1 MTPKELEDKLF
12 IINQFIIDNNKELYK
27 SIFHIA
33 NPTLSRNPYMS
44 KFLVYFLGYEKVK
57 NINLLDKLKI
67 LFKYLMKSNI
77 RFMFYLLRFF
87 TYKMYRKKY
96 RQKINIDYLID
107 INFILKNI
115 IKNNSIEDTHYF
127 REIDNRLEKLG
138 YKSAY
143 LVKSFIGYDF
153 NISKF
158 IQGIGIINKSDK
170 LVFTEFDY
178 LDFFD
183 LLKIF
188 FYINIYPFK
197 LMAIKFKG
205 DKELIKILTTSN
217 IEALNDTSYT
227 RFVRYITGLKIASF
241 FDEIKIIS
249 HCEYKCHDKIFYKGV
264 KDLNKK
270 IYIYGCQFFISY
282 PVWLNIKIPLEE
294 KIFNLTPDIVLT
306 NGEIDVAKHG
316 IVAKKGFSL
325 RYDYLFQNKKNN
337 PCNNEENILILL
349 SFMKNIS
356 ENIINMC
363 LDSEIIKNKKVIVRS
378 HPVVDINAFVHKLP
392 TNWEI
397 DSNPDINESFSKSSL
412 IITSGTGSALEAVV
426 SRMSVIIVVDKT
438 TFTTNPLSYKL
449 GKGVVWDEACDTKEL
464 EVAYNKL
471 IQNRKDNYKNI
482 VDLSNEYLALFF
494 SEPTEENIIDSFI
507 KLRSE

>member
-1 MTPKELEDKLF
+1 MTPKELEDKLS
-12 IINQFIIDNNKELYK
+12 IINQFIIDNNKKLYE

-57 NINLLDKLKI
+57 NINFLNKLKI
-67 LFKYLMKSNI
+67 LFKYLIKSNI
-77 RFMFYLLRFF
+77 RIMFYLLKFLV
-87 TYKMYRKKY
+87 YKMYRKKY
-96 RQKINIDYLID
+96 KRIINIDYLID

-153 NISKF
+153 NILKF
-158 IQGIGIINKSDK
+158 IQAIKVINKSDK

-178 LDFFD
+178 LGFFD

-197 LMAIKFKG
+197 LIAIKFKG

-282 PVWLNIKIPLEE
+282 PVWLNIKIPSEE

-316 IVAKKGFSL
+316 IVAKKGLSL

-356 ENIINMC
+356 ENIIKIC
-363 LDSEIIKNKKVIVRS
+363 LDSEIIKRKKVVIRS
-378 HPVVDINAFVHKLP
+378 HPVIDINTLAHKLP
-392 TNWEI
+392 INWEI
-397 DSNPDINESFSKSSL
+397 DSNPDINETFSKSSL

-426 SRMSVIIVVDKT
+426 SRKSVIIVADKT

-449 GKGVVWDEACDTKEL
+449 GKGVVWDEVSDVEEL

-471 IQNRKDNYKNI
+471 MQIRKYDYENI
-482 VDLSNEYLALFF
+482 IDLSNIYLSLFF
-494 SEPTEENIIDSFI
+494 SEPSEENTINTFI
-507 KLRSE
+507 KIKE